1 MHLFENKLEALK
13 NSIAL
18 GLPGED
24 AHSVFSPPGRIGY
37 KEAFLLEEKP
47 KKAAVLIP
55 LYINNL
61 GEPTILLT
69 LRKTYEGVHSG
80 QVSFPGGKFEQH
92 EYSSID
98 VALREAEEEVGISPS
113 NVSIIGELSPL
124 YIPPSHIVVFPVI
137 GFLNKIEPWN
147 IQEREV
153 EKLLEFSLSK
163 FIDPQNKSIVE
174 INIGNQ
180 IRKVQSYNING
191 TIIWGATAM
200 IISEFIYLWNRKNF
214 ND

>member
-37 KEAFLLEEKP
+37 IEALLLEDKP
-47 KKAAVLIP
+47 KKATVLIP
-55 LYINNL
+55 LFINNL
-61 GEPTILLT
+61 GEPAILLT
-69 LRKTYEGVHSG
+69 LRKTYAGVHSG
-80 QVSFPGGKFEQH
+80 QISFPGGKFEQH
-92 EYSSID
+92 EFSSIN
-98 VALREAEEEVGISPS
+98 VALREAEEEVGINPN

-124 YIPPSHIVVFPVI
+124 YIPPSHIVVFPVL
-137 GFLNKIEPWN
+137 GFLRKIEHWN

-153 EKLLEFSLSK
+153 EKILEFSLSE
-163 FIDPQNKSIVE
+163 FIDPSNRSIIE

-180 IRKVQSYNING
+180 KRNAPSYNING
-191 TIIWGATAM
+191 TIVWGATAM
-200 IISEFIYLWNRKNF
+200 IISEFLYLWNRKSF